1 MHHQHAIKANGSST
15 TEVRRVVTASDASAK
30 HRRPAMAR
38 RHTPASAQ
46 KLGRSQRERERER
59 ECDGLDSWHDDE
71 RESFPQFCMTCE
83 KQFMPHDDK
92 FLYCSETCRRIDQ
105 SSTPRNA
112 ASTQLRTSI
121 SGAYGLH
128 QAGFLAEPRDIVPQA
143 TPSRPTSMHLS
154 NSPPASPG
162 SHYHHGHY
170 SSAISALRSLNLG
183 PSSPPSPT
191 GSGIWPFCRS
201 TAATSPANSYSRP
214 CLSSSSSST
223 AAALEQP
230 NRRHSSIYSYNS
242 STYSYD
248 SGYAVLDR
256 PLPSRHPSAYSRPKS
271 IELVTP
277 VIGR

>member
-1 MHHQHAIKANGSST
+1 MHQQYPRRPSGSST
-15 TEVRRVVTASDASAK
+15 TDVRRAVMATDASAK

-38 RHTPASAQ
+38 RQTPASAQ
-46 KLGRSQRERERER
+46 KLGRSQRERER

-121 SGAYGLH
+121 SGGYALH
-128 QAGFLAEPRDIVPQA
+128 QAAFLPEPRDIVPQA

-201 TAATSPANSYSRP
+201 LAATSPGNSFSRP
-214 CLSSSSSST
+214 YLSSSSSST
-223 AAALEQP
+223 AALDQH
-230 NRRHSSIYSYNS
+230 NKRHSSIYSYNNY
-242 STYSYD
+242 TYSHD
-248 SGYAVLDR
+248 PGYAVLDR